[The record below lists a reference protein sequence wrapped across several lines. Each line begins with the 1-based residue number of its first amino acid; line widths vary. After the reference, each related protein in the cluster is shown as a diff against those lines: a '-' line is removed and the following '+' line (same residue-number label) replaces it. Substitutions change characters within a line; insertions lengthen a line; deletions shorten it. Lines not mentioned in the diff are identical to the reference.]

1 MTNRLLG
8 LHAYRSESTK
18 SKYERI
24 ASHVLHHDTNLTLKT
39 THIEESQSLHH
50 LGKSIVE
57 IVSSAYH
64 MDSSNNN
71 IPSPQ
76 DGGGGLTY
84 NTNNGLYNTRERCIR
99 NIHTFSFNSYIFIH
113 MHTHSYRFIHTH
125 TYSYIYS
132 YIFIYIHTYSY
143 IFIHVHTYSYIHIRI
158 HTYSYI
164 FIQC

>member
-1 MTNRLLG
+1 MLNTRKKVKQSNQTNRNSGALKKIKMTNRLLG

-99 NIHTFSFNSYIFIH
+99 NIHTLYG
-113 MHTHSYRFIHTH
+113 
-125 TYSYIYS
+125 
-132 YIFIYIHTYSY
+132 
-143 IFIHVHTYSYIHIRI
+143 
-158 HTYSYI
+158 
-164 FIQC
+164 